1 MRNVWLDGMMGLII
15 GDALGVPVQFLYRR
29 EIECRPQGPVV
40 GMEGNGTYNMPKGTW
55 SDDGSMALAT
65 LHSIGVKSGIDLE
78 DIMKKFVD
86 WELKGHY
93 TQYGVAFDQGN
104 TCTKAIYNYIGGAD
118 VLKCG
123 CTGERSNGN
132 GSLMRILPACIHLGL
147 TKVDDREN
155 AMLIHKVSGL
165 THNHL
170 RSKIACGIYYY
181 IVKEIL
187 EWREKSCGKSV
198 GNSEE
203 NTSAKKSDDEERGRD
218 TLMNLLQ
225 NGIDK
230 ALRMYGAD
238 KDNLNELAFYRRIF
252 YMDKLKELSSRKIES
267 GGYVVHTLEAALWC
281 LITTNSY
288 AECLLKAVNLGDD
301 TDTVAAV
308 AGGLAGLFYG
318 VDGIPKDWIEC
329 VKGRE
334 MVEELCEEMYLRMLV
349 R

>member
-1 MRNVWLDGMMGLII
+1 MKNVWLDGMMGLII
-15 GDALGVPVQFLYRR
+15 GDALGVPVQFLYRE
-29 EIECRPQGPVV
+29 EIECRPQGPVA
-40 GMEGNGTYNMPKGTW
+40 GMEGYGTYNMPKGTW

-65 LHSIGVKSGIDLE
+65 LHSISVKSGIDLE
-78 DIMKKFVD
+78 DIMRKFVN

-93 TQYGVAFDQGN
+93 TQYGEAFDQGN
-104 TCTKAIYNYIGGAD
+104 TCTQAIYNYIDEAD

-147 TKVDDREN
+147 QNAGDDKEN

-187 EWREKSCGKSV
+187 KWKEQGMK
-198 GNSEE
+198 NSE
-203 NTSAKKSDDEERGRD
+203 AMKSDDERGGD
-218 TLMNLLQ
+218 ILMNLLQ

-230 ALRMYGAD
+230 ALKMYGTD
-238 KDNLNELAFYRRIF
+238 KDNLNELAYYRRIF

-288 AECLLKAVNLGDD
+288 EECLLKAVNLGDD